1 VIKTSEEGIDYQFS
15 VIEQT
20 EFIDDASFQPFKGGK
35 MEPYIKRCAA
45 TKITS
50 AEKLMY
56 ICKNQLGIEKE
67 YEQKVLPDG
76 KLNIDGFICVFDV
89 SIVPSRSLEKQVEIV
104 AAILNNLVKTKKPI
118 VFVTTKNDDANELF
132 VREADKLLQRKEY
145 KGAIPLVETS
155 AHDNVNVDLAFMLL
169 AQIIDRSK
177 VRSKVISYA
186 EAARARKELMDVAS
200 EAFMRL
206 IRLHVTDCRALWSH
220 TVKKL
225 NSHKEWIYFVQLFGL
240 DGTQRLF
247 RRHIKKLKDEQLAKR
262 IAHYMEMLPDVLH
275 ELVPD
280 INTLTDSDWPSI
292 QQYLKTHPDFSQY
305 FYECPED
312 MPWTECELES
322 DNEETR
328 IPFDVLEISDAE
340 TVFKNHINVLQQE
353 QKRLEYDITVLG
365 VWGLGCWFLFYI
377 LI

>member
-1 VIKTSEEGIDYQFS
+1 
-15 VIEQT
+15 
-20 EFIDDASFQPFKGGK
+20 
-35 MEPYIKRCAA
+35 MKRCAA

-76 KLNIDGFICVFDV
+76 KLNIDGFICVFDISV
-89 SIVPSRSLEKQVEIV
+89 VPSRTLEKQIEIV
-104 AAILNNLVKTKKPI
+104 AAMLNNLVKTKKPI
-118 VFVTTKNDDANELF
+118 VLATTKNDDANEMYI
-132 VREADKLLQRKEY
+132 REAEKLVQRKEY

-155 AHDNVNVDLAFMLL
+155 AHENVNVDLAFILL

-177 VRSKVISYA
+177 VRSKLLSYA
-186 EAARARKELMDVAS
+186 EAARARKELMDAAS
-200 EAFMRL
+200 DAFLRL
-206 IRLHVTDCRALWSH
+206 IRVHVTDCRALWSQ

-262 IAHYMEMLPDVLH
+262 VAHYMEMLPDVLH

-280 INTLTDSDWPSI
+280 INALSD
-292 QQYLKTHPDFSQY
+292 
-305 FYECPED
+305 
-312 MPWTECELES
+312 
-322 DNEETR
+322 R
-328 IPFDVLEISDAE
+328 
-340 TVFKNHINVLQQE
+340 
-353 QKRLEYDITVLG
+353 
-365 VWGLGCWFLFYI
+365 FLSSSYRENNRR
-377 LI
+377 

>member
-1 VIKTSEEGIDYQFS
+1 
-15 VIEQT
+15 
-20 EFIDDASFQPFKGGK
+20 
-35 MEPYIKRCAA
+35 MEPYVKRCAA

-76 KLNIDGFICVFDV
+76 KLNIDGFICIFDV
-89 SIVPSRSLEKQVEIV
+89 SVVPSRALEKQIEIV
-104 AAILNNLVKTKKPI
+104 AAILNNLMKTKKP
-118 VFVTTKNDDANELF
+118 VVLVSTKNDDSNELYI
-132 VREADKLLQRKEY
+132 REAEKLVQRKEY

-155 AHDNVNVDLAFMLL
+155 AHDNVNVDLAFILL

-177 VRSKVISYA
+177 IRTKITTYSEGS
-186 EAARARKELMDVAS
+186 RARKELMDAAS
-200 EAFMRL
+200 DAFLRL
-206 IRLHVTDCRALWSH
+206 IRLHVTDCRALWSQ

-262 IAHYMEMLPDVLH
+262 VAHYMEMLPDILH

-280 INTLTDSDWPSI
+280 INALTD
-292 QQYLKTHPDFSQY
+292 
-305 FYECPED
+305 
-312 MPWTECELES
+312 
-322 DNEETR
+322 R
-328 IPFDVLEISDAE
+328 
-340 TVFKNHINVLQQE
+340 
-353 QKRLEYDITVLG
+353 
-365 VWGLGCWFLFYI
+365 
-377 LI
+377 